1 MLRRKGSSTLHNGNT
16 CYLQD
21 RKWRH
26 KYMFDCL
33 GVVHYELVT
42 RGPLLNQEFYITL
55 LRF

>member
-26 KYMFDCL
+26 KYMLDCL